1 MVREVE
7 DVTLA
12 MAERRQLQ
20 HHGREPM
27 VQLAAEAAGAH
38 RGCQVDAGG
47 RDDPHVHWL
56 VASAAKPAYLSRLD
70 RRQQLDL
77 QRVGKLPD
85 LVEEQRA
92 VMGRFDQSLLGG
104 PGVGE
109 GSRARTEELRLQEGV
124 GDRGAVDIDERF
136 RRRVPLRCSSRRR
149 TLSPSPF
156 PRGGGSG
163 GGGDPS
169 RRSAARRRTCPRS
182 ASSAALWPMS
192 SASGRRAVISPRPLP
207 HRRGAAQNRRR
218 AARSGGF
225 GRLKASNFARFRES
239 SLAPRMRQSPDD
251 MNGSPHWGEATAR
264 DRCVA
269 RTQT

>member
-1 MVREVE
+1 
-7 DVTLA
+7 
-12 MAERRQLQ
+12 
-20 HHGREPM
+20 M

-109 GSRARTEELRLQEGV
+109 RSALETEELRLQEGV
-124 GDRGAVDIDERF
+124 GDRGAVDIDERAGAA
-136 RRRVPLRCSSRRR
+136 SSAPVEDRPA
-149 TLSPSPF
+149 TNPF
-156 PRGGGSG
+156 PVPVSPRSRIG
-163 GGGDPS
+163 GGGAPS
-169 RRSAARRRTCPRS
+169 SAIRARRRICPRS

-251 MNGSPHWGEATAR
+251 MNGSPLGGGHGAR
-264 DRCVA
+264 PVR
-269 RTQT
+269 RTNADLRPLA